1 MSDPRDPHRPGSPLD
16 PAPQRQFDREP
27 AHDRY
32 SGGPIPPERPEVR
45 LPEQSAR
52 PVVGQAQ
59 SQSLPQSWAEP
70 AHAPAPTAARP
81 FGGQKA
87 LSRDATW
94 VWTLYALILF
104 AVPTFGVS
112 AVVGLYGVLTRRP
125 SDDPFLG
132 SHEVYQ
138 ARTLKVAAIGA
149 VAGIVLIVVNL
160 GVLLLFVTALWI
172 IARGVAGVWRLRGD
186 RPIADPFAWTI

>member
-1 MSDPRDPHRPGSPLD
+1 MSDPRDPYRPGPMPG
-16 PAPQRQFDREP
+16 PAPDREFDREP
-27 AHDRY
+27 ARDRY
-32 SGGPIPPERPEVR
+32 SGGPIPPGRPEVR

-52 PVVGQAQ
+52 PVASHSEGQPRPYAQ
-59 SQSLPQSWAEP
+59 P

-112 AVVGLYGVLTRRP
+112 AAVGLYGVLTRRP